1 MDAFILPFSR
11 KSKKPLT
18 ASENLG
24 FFPAVITHGECS
36 PAQRAEGALTSCAAD
51 QPNRAGA

>member
-1 MDAFILPFSR
+1 MDAFILSFSR